1 MNREATGVLRHRAV
15 AGALLCA
22 FALLASAL
30 AVSVE
35 ISPDEGFYAQAAR
48 QVSRGQVPYRD
59 FGYTQGPVVPYVN
72 GAVMRLAR
80 FGVLPQRFIDA
91 AWALLQLAVLLSLAA
106 RLGDRE
112 GGLVAGA
119 ILLLSFIWAEN
130 LVLGNTFSLAGL
142 FLSLAA
148 WSFGAIER
156 PGRRVLATLLFGAL
170 AAGCRLSMLPF
181 PFLLATS
188 VVWKERRLAFA
199 AWTALAAAGSLALVY
214 GPFFLADAP
223 NTLFWNLTFHLST
236 ALERR
241 GLVPVREALLVCPA
255 ALLVIPLG
263 LAGAMR
269 TRADSSD
276 QAHALRWLLAA
287 SSLTTAINLAVRAP
301 YGGYIAPAV
310 GVLVVSAVL
319 LARRASTHVRAVT
332 LLCLASGIAGT
343 ALVQA
348 AFSPSSLE
356 DLARAAAFLR
366 ARTKPGALVATTVPE
381 VAIDADREVL
391 PGLDMG
397 KFGLTEEMPEDRAL
411 RLKMATPASLEKA
424 FRGGQIS
431 AIVLSQSRNWNF
443 GWSAPSLK
451 STSPAALARLRR
463 ALDDRWRVAYAND
476 RYLVL
481 LPR

>member
-1 MNREATGVLRHRAV
+1 
-15 AGALLCA
+15 
-22 FALLASAL
+22 
-30 AVSVE
+30 
-35 ISPDEGFYAQAAR
+35 
-48 QVSRGQVPYRD
+48 
-59 FGYTQGPVVPYVN
+59 VVPYVN
-72 GAVMRLAR
+72 GAVMRLTR

-156 PGRRVLATLLFGAL
+156 PGRRVLAMLLFGAL

-181 PFLLATS
+181 PFLLAAS
-188 VVWKERRLAFA
+188 VVWKEKRLAFA
-199 AWTALAAAGSLALVY
+199 TWTALGAAGSLALVY
-214 GPFFLADAP
+214 GPFFLADTP

-241 GLVPVREALLVCPA
+241 GIVPVWEALLVCPA

-263 LAGAMR
+263 LAGALR

-276 QAHALRWLLAA
+276 QVRALRWLLAA
-287 SSLTTAINLAVRAP
+287 SSLTIALNLAVKAP

-411 RLKMATPASLEKA
+411 RLKMATPASLEQA

-451 STSPAALARLRR
+451 LTSPAALARLRR
-463 ALDDRWRVAYAND
+463 ALDDGWRVAYAND
-476 RYLVL
+476 RYVVL

>member
-1 MNREATGVLRHRAV
+1 MKREATGVLRRRAA
-15 AGALLCA
+15 AGALLLA

-35 ISPDEGFYAQAAR
+35 ISSDEGFYAQAAR

-72 GAVMRLAR
+72 GAAMRLAR

-91 AWALLQLAVLLSLAA
+91 AWALLQLAVLMSLAA

-112 GGLVAGA
+112 GSLVAGA
-119 ILLLSFIWAEN
+119 ILLLSFIWVEN

-142 FLSLAA
+142 FLSLSA
-148 WSFGAIER
+148 WSFGTIER

-181 PFLLATS
+181 PFLLAAT

-199 AWTALAAAGSLALVY
+199 ASTALAAAASLAVVY
-214 GPFFLADAP
+214 GPFFLVDAP
-223 NTLFWNLTFHLST
+223 NTLFWTLTFHLST

-241 GLVPVREALLVCPA
+241 GILPVWEALLVCPS
-255 ALLVIPLG
+255 ALLLIPLG
-263 LAGAMR
+263 LAGAIR
-269 TRADSSD
+269 TPRDSSD

-287 SSLTTAINLAVRAP
+287 SSLTIALNLAVKAP
-301 YGGYIAPAV
+301 YGGYVAPAV

-319 LARRASTHVRAVT
+319 LARRSGRIRVVT
-332 LLCLASGIAGT
+332 LLCLASALAGA

-348 AFSPSSLE
+348 VLSPSSLE
-356 DLARAAAFLR
+356 DLAGAAAFLR

-381 VAIDADREVL
+381 VAIEADREVL

-397 KFGLTEEMPEDRAL
+397 KFGLTEELSEERAL
-411 RLKMATPASLEKA
+411 RLKMVTPASLEQV
-424 FRGGQIS
+424 FRGGRIA

-443 GWSAPSLK
+443 GWSAPSLMP
-451 STSPAALARLRR
+451 TSPAALARLRR
-463 ALDDRWRVAYAND
+463 ALDDGWHVAYANE